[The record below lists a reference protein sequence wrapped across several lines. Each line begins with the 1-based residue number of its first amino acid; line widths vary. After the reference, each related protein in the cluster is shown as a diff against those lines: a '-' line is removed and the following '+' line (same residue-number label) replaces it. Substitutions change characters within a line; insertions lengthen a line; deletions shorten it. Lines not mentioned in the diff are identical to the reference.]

1 MKIFKKCLLFIFVA
15 IVAITTVKADSPLSI
30 EGKEYDENSC
40 IATISGESEYKDVM
54 VSLFDGEEL
63 LAFKTVQTNNND
75 EYTATFNITFAED
88 KTIIVKVGDINE
100 TDYKMTTMDV
110 KKSVIP
116 VKSNK
121 LTDANGNSLTIL
133 DSLKKFETN
142 DELSIQV
149 INDFSG
155 LGEDEKTMISA
166 IENYLGAKNKLYGV
180 MLVEVYRDG
189 HSIDLDEVEDGYKLF
204 LNLDKDFMSQFKKPY
219 ISRAIDLNELRF
231 EGPKALKYDD
241 SEKGVSSKI
250 NTIGVYI
257 LYDDIS
263 IDYKFLDNTADQTY
277 VLKGGDTL
285 TLRVDADFAKFVG
298 VYVDGKLVD
307 KANYT
312 ATSGSTVIT
321 FSKEYMQSLSTGVH
335 DIKVDFTDGQ
345 AITTVNVLATN
356 PKTGDN
362 LIMFASLLV
371 VSISGIAL
379 VSFALKRKAN
389 N

>member
-1 MKIFKKCLLFIFVA
+1 MKIFKKCLLFIIVA
-15 IVAITTVKADSPLSI
+15 ILSITTVKADSPLSI

-155 LGEDEKTMISA
+155 LGEDEKAMISA

-231 EGPKALKYDD
+231 EGPKSLKYDD

-263 IDYKFLDNTADQTY
+263 IDYKFLDSTADQTY

-298 VYVDGKLVD
+298 VYVDGKLVGKD
-307 KANYT
+307 NYT

>member
-1 MKIFKKCLLFIFVA
+1 MKIFKKCLLFIIVA
-15 IVAITTVKADSPLSI
+15 ILSITTVKADSPLSI

-155 LGEDEKTMISA
+155 LGEDEKAMISA

-180 MLVEVYRDG
+180 MLVEVYRGG

-263 IDYKFLDNTADQTY
+263 IDYKFLDSTADQTY